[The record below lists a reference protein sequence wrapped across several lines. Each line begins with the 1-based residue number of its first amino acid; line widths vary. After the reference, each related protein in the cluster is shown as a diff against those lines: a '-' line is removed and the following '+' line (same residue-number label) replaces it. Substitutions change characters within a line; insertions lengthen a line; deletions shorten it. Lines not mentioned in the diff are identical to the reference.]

1 MEHHLEAR
9 IAEARGERAKVVRE
23 QARETVRGLCSQS
36 LLERAAV
43 LPWQDP
49 GLERAARRVRHE
61 RRERRRE
68 GHDALFGGDL
78 LAEHVAVETAP
89 LVLIV
94 LTRLAKLAPHLIEH
108 DRDRAHARVRM
119 VRWHARLLMAPR
131 DEDVADLTVALEVHE
146 PIAVHPQHHLECLGR
161 HRRER
166 VVMAWRF
173 DDELGGAARREPVE
187 HPHALAYQLPLDPEI
202 RIRLRHDTNGP
213 ARAVRRRAVL
223 AVRRDLWPREV
234 LRAGT
239 VGAVARRRP
248 LALGADQHPVA
259 SRRVLPQLV
268 HASLRNEVAV
278 GRISTMIPMAARRP
292 A

>member
-1 MEHHLEAR
+1 
-9 IAEARGERAKVVRE
+9 
-23 QARETVRGLCSQS
+23 
-36 LLERAAV
+36 
-43 LPWQDP
+43 
-49 GLERAARRVRHE
+49 
-61 RRERRRE
+61 
-68 GHDALFGGDL
+68 
-78 LAEHVAVETAP
+78 
-89 LVLIV
+89 
-94 LTRLAKLAPHLIEH
+94 
-108 DRDRAHARVRM
+108 M

-146 PIAVHPQHHLECLGR
+146 PIAVHPQHRLECLGR

-166 VVMAWRF
+166 VVVAWRF
-173 DDELGGAARREPVE
+173 DDELGGAARRESVE

-248 LALGADQHPVA
+248 LALGADQRSEEHTSELQSLA
-259 SRRVLPQLV
+259 YLV
-268 HASLRNEVAV
+268 CRL
-278 GRISTMIPMAARRP
+278 
-292 A
+292 

>member
-94 LTRLAKLAPHLIEH
+94 LTRLPKLAPHLIEH

-131 DEDVADLTVALEVHE
+131 DVSLSNIPTPSRTSSHSIRKYASASGTTRTDQPGPFGGE
-146 PIAVHPQHHLECLGR
+146 P
-161 HRRER
+161 
-166 VVMAWRF
+166 
-173 DDELGGAARREPVE
+173 
-187 HPHALAYQLPLDPEI
+187 
-202 RIRLRHDTNGP
+202 
-213 ARAVRRRAVL
+213 
-223 AVRRDLWPREV
+223 
-234 LRAGT
+234 
-239 VGAVARRRP
+239 
-248 LALGADQHPVA
+248 
-259 SRRVLPQLV
+259 
-268 HASLRNEVAV
+268 SLRYAA
-278 GRISTMIPMAARRP
+278 ISGPVKCSAP
-292 A
+292 GQ